1 MSESSAGEKT
11 GIGRALRDWVRGL
24 FGRSDPAKLRENIE
38 ELLDA
43 KPTETRESEAEAPRP
58 ELGAE
63 EREMLGN
70 ILDFGELK
78 VDDVKIPRTDIV
90 AVEVGATFEDL
101 MRVFVETRKSRLP
114 VYRETLDDVVG
125 IVHIKDLAPFW
136 AAPRNFALERVLRR
150 VPVVPASMRALALL
164 AEMRKSRQQLAVVV
178 DEYGGIDG
186 LVSIE
191 DLIERIVGKIDDE
204 YDTVGA
210 PLVIEKAGAIEADA
224 RAKIEDAE
232 ARVGE
237 GLRTEELPPEI
248 DTIGG
253 LVVALAGHV
262 PVSGERIEHP
272 RGPVFEVIDA
282 DRRRVKRLR
291 IHGRVAPL
299 ET

>member
-1 MSESSAGEKT
+1 
-11 GIGRALRDWVRGL
+11 
-24 FGRSDPAKLRENIE
+24 
-38 ELLDA
+38 
-43 KPTETRESEAEAPRP
+43 
-58 ELGAE
+58 
-63 EREMLGN
+63 
-70 ILDFGELK
+70 
-78 VDDVKIPRTDIV
+78 
-90 AVEVGATFEDL
+90 
-101 MRVFVETRKSRLP
+101 
-114 VYRETLDDVVG
+114 
-125 IVHIKDLAPFW
+125 
-136 AAPRNFALERVLRR
+136 
-150 VPVVPASMRALALL
+150 MRALALL